1 MGLGQ
6 YLARGVVHTGVPAAG
21 VSLALCYAPELANQV
36 KELANIAQCSP
47 GVIPGLKECA
57 IDLGTFGGLAA
68 LTNEARRWSG
78 RALEGAINLYNA

>member
-6 YLARGVVHTGVPAAG
+6 YLARVAVHTGVPAAG
-21 VSLALCYAPELANQV
+21 VSLALCYAPDIANKV
-36 KELANIAQCSP
+36 KDLVEIAQCSS

-68 LTNEARRWSG
+68 ATNEVRRWSG